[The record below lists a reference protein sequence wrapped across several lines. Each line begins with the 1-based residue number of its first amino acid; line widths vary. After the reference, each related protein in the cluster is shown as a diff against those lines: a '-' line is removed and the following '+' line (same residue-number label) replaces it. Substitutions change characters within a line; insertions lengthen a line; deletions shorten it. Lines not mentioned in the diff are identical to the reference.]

1 MGIFKEIPPTAGF
14 PLSFQDIFFAFSSN
28 AGKNCLANDFQNY
41 LHLTYAKVTYSGT
54 SAFYLILEALKELSS
69 RKTVIIPAYVCP
81 LVALAIKRAGLKAEV
96 CDIYKDDFSFS
107 HASLQD
113 MCKKNDDI
121 LAIVPVHLA
130 GMPVDFEAVEQV
142 ARKYGIFIVED
153 CAQAL
158 GSVYKGKKVGTLGDF
173 AFYSLCR
180 GKGLTIYE
188 GGVAVTQKEEYA
200 RIMEAKARKLFKR
213 SFISESL
220 KVAELF
226 GYSIVYRPQ
235 LFWFVYQLPRVFWR
249 ASGRELKARIEDFT
263 EDFPTHRVSSFRQK
277 IGHVAFCRLETEIN
291 KQRARANFYMD
302 KLKDLR
308 GIRIVRES
316 PDSRANYPYL
326 TVLFTDLGKRDI
338 VLEALE
344 DSGMGVSQ
352 IYACSINEYPYLRD
366 FLPRKVFTNAR
377 YMAEHSL
384 TLSTSAFIEEEDM
397 RRICDDIINL
407 TQ

>member
-1 MGIFKEIPPTAGF
+1 MSLFREIPPTAGF
-14 PLSFQDIFFAFSSN
+14 PLSLRDIFSAFSSR

-41 LHLTYAKVTYSGT
+41 LNITYAKVTYSGT
-54 SAFYLILEALKELSS
+54 SAFYLILETLKELSS
-69 RKTVIIPAYVCP
+69 RKTVVIPSYVCP
-81 LVALAIKRAGLKAEV
+81 LVPLAIKRAGLKVEV
-96 CDIYKDDFSFS
+96 CDIYKDDFSFA

-113 MCKKNDDI
+113 MCKTNDDI

-142 ARKYGIFIVED
+142 ARKHGIFIVED

-158 GSVYKGKKVGTLGDF
+158 GSEYKGRQVGTLGDF

-188 GGVAVTQKEEYA
+188 GGVAVTAKEEYA
-200 RIMEAKARKLFKR
+200 RFMEAKARKLIKG
-213 SFISESL
+213 SFLSESL
-220 KVAELF
+220 KVAELL

-235 LFWFVYQLPRVFWR
+235 LFWFAYQLPQIFWR
-249 ASGRELKARIEDFT
+249 ASGRELKARIEDFA
-263 EDFPTHRVSSFRQK
+263 EDFPVHRVSSIRQK
-277 IGHVAFCRLETEIN
+277 IGHAAFGRLEKEIN

-302 KLKDLR
+302 KLKDLS
-308 GIRIVRES
+308 GIRIIRES
-316 PDSRANYPYL
+316 RDSRANYPYL
-326 TVLFTDLGKRDI
+326 TVLFTDLSKRNA

-344 DSGMGVSQ
+344 GSGMGVSQ
-352 IYACSINEYPYLRD
+352 IYTYSITEYPYLRG
-366 FLPRKVFTNAR
+366 FLPRKAFPNAR
-377 YMAEHSL
+377 YVAEHSL